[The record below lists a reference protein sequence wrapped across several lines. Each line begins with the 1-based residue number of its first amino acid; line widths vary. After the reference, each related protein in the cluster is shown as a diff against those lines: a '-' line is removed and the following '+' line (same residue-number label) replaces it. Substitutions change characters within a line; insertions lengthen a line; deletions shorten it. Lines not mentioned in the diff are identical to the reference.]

1 MNAVVES
8 FNAFNR
14 RLRPVKS
21 GICSHC
27 GKEFFKPNE
36 CNPLFHLTDPSISGD
51 SPFGGSLIC
60 ANCIHE
66 LDHECGDLSNI
77 LIIGEETK
85 GVYIDT
91 INWVVLDTI
100 N

>member
-1 MNAVVES
+1 MNAVVER

-27 GKEFFKPNE
+27 GKEFFKPSERNL
-36 CNPLFHLTDPSISGD
+36 LFHLTGPSISGYL
-51 SPFGGSLIC
+51 PLGGSLIC
-60 ANCIHE
+60 ANCIDQ
-66 LDHECGDLSNI
+66 LDHQFGDLFHIS
-77 LIIGEETK
+77 GEETK
-85 GVYIDT
+85 GVYIYIYT
-91 INWVVLDTI
+91 INWVVIDTI

>member
-1 MNAVVES
+1 MNAVERVD
-8 FNAFNR
+8 AFNR
-14 RLRPVKS
+14 RLSQVKS

-27 GKEFFKPNE
+27 RKEFFKPNE

-60 ANCIHE
+60 ANCIDQ
-66 LDHECGDLSNI
+66 LDHEFRDLSNI
-77 LIIGEETK
+77 PIIGEQTS
-85 GVYIDT
+85 GVYID
-91 INWVVLDTI
+91 IVNYGDGG

>member
-1 MNAVVES
+1 MNAVVER

-27 GKEFFKPNE
+27 GKVFSKPSE
-36 CNPLFHLTDPSISGD
+36 HNPLFHLTDPSISGD

-60 ANCIHE
+60 ANCIDK
-66 LDHECGDLSNI
+66 LDHEFRDLSNI
-77 LIIGEETK
+77 PIIGEQTS
-85 GVYIDT
+85 GVYID
-91 INWVVLDTI
+91 IVNYRDGG

>member
-1 MNAVVES
+1 MNAVVER

-27 GKEFFKPNE
+27 GKVFSKPSE
-36 CNPLFHLTDPSISGD
+36 RNPLFHLTGPSISGYL
-51 SPFGGSLIC
+51 PLGESLMC
-60 ANCIHE
+60 ANCIGE

-77 LIIGEETK
+77 LIIGE
-85 GVYIDT
+85 
-91 INWVVLDTI
+91 
-100 N
+100 